1 MAALN
6 EARRLLERGKV
17 YISVTCMII
26 ILALLYLLDVEMTPS
41 IEEHLRCGLA
51 LIYNITVN
59 DTIQPIMYET
69 TTK

>member
-6 EARRLLERGKV
+6 GARRLLERGKL
-17 YISVTCMII
+17 YISVTSMII